1 MYGDARR
8 RGLQHGGYVESSY
21 LACARE
27 CGLSADELVILAR
40 NSLEASFASP
50 AELGGY
56 LALLK
61 EYCAAFE

>member
-1 MYGDARR
+1 
-8 RGLQHGGYVESSY
+8 
-21 LACARE
+21 
-27 CGLSADELVILAR
+27 LSADELVILAR

-50 AELGGY
+50 AELDGY